1 MRILYL
7 HQFFI
12 TRSGVGGTRS
22 YEFARRFVEAGHDVT
37 MITAGQAGG
46 TRTVDGIDVVE
57 VRGIGDY
64 VSGTGVPYLRRAL
77 SFVRFG
83 LASALAAMRGPRPDV
98 IYATS
103 PPLTIAVPGLA
114 AALRHRAPLVFEARD
129 LWVEGAVQMGALR
142 NPLLRAAA
150 RAFERFVHGRADE
163 LIALSPGQRDGL
175 LATGADPE
183 HTTLVPNAS
192 NLELFS
198 PDIDGSELRREL
210 GLEDRFVVSYFGTMG
225 EANDLSQV
233 VEAAAHLRERGEEGI
248 AWVLLGRGGRRAAYE
263 RLARERGLDNV
274 LFLDPEPDK
283 ASVARLAAASDACMT
298 IFVDRP
304 VFSVNSPNKFFD
316 TLAAGR
322 PAVVN
327 VDGWLRQLVE
337 EHEVGVWSRPGD
349 PAHLAERVLFL
360 RDHPD
365 LVRRYGENARRLAE
379 REFDLDEL
387 ARRALSVLERAAA
400 R

>member
-22 YEFARRFVEAGHDVT
+22 YEFARRFVEAGHEVT
-37 MITAGQAGG
+37 MLTAGQDGG
-46 TRTVDGIDVVE
+46 RRTVDGIEVVE

-64 VSGTGVPYLRRAL
+64 VSGTGLPYLRRAL
-77 SFVRFG
+77 SFVRFA
-83 LASALAAMRGPRPDV
+83 LASTIAAMRGPRPDV

-114 AALRHRAPLVFEARD
+114 ARLRHRAPLVFEARD

-150 RAFERFVHGRADE
+150 RGFERFVHRRADE

-183 HTTLVPNAS
+183 RTTLVPNAS

-233 VEAAAHLRERGEEGI
+233 VEAAANLRERGEEGI

-327 VDGWLRQLVE
+327 VNGWLRELVE

>member
-12 TRSGVGGTRS
+12 TRAGVGGTRS
-22 YEFARRFVEAGHDVT
+22 YEFARRFVEAGHEVR
-37 MITAGQAGG
+37 MLTAGETGG
-46 TRTVDGIDVVE
+46 TRTVDGIEVVE

-64 VSGTGVPYLRRAL
+64 VSGTGISYARRAI
-77 SFVRFG
+77 SFVRFA
-83 LASALAAMRGPRPDV
+83 LASAVAAMRGPRPDV
-98 IYATS
+98 VYATS

-114 AALRHRAPLVFEARD
+114 AAARHRAPLVFEARD

-150 RAFERFVHGRADE
+150 RGFERFVHRHADE

-175 LATGADPE
+175 IASGADPGR
-183 HTTLVPNAS
+183 TTLVPNAS

-198 PDIDGSELRREL
+198 PDIDGSELRRRL

-225 EANDLSQV
+225 EANDLTQV
-233 VEAAAHLRERGEEGI
+233 IEAAAQLRERGEEGI

-263 RLARERGLDNV
+263 QLARERGLDNV
-274 LFLDPEPDK
+274 FFLDPEPDK
-283 ASVARLAAASDACMT
+283 SSVARLAAASDACMT

-327 VDGWLRQLVE
+327 VNGWLKQLVE
-337 EHEVGVWSRPGD
+337 EHEAGVWARPGD

-360 RDHPD
+360 RDNPE
-365 LVRRYGENARRLAE
+365 LVRRYGVNARRLAE
-379 REFDLDEL
+379 REFDLDQL
-387 ARRALSVLERAAA
+387 AGRALSVLERAAA
-400 R
+400 S